1 MGELIQ
7 TRVMRA
13 AGFASIVR
21 RTVFAVFS
29 KKVNPKIIARDVALL
44 NRQIFDELV
53 NKGIKKEDYIRVSVE
68 GEYDEEKQAI
78 EWKNLNVVKF
88 IPETDLKEL
97 TAKYNELEE
106 ETKKLAEENTRLK
119 AEIQA
124 LRKTKEEVMKLKEEL
139 KRKDEDLIKLK
150 DELKKA
156 LDERRRLEREVN
168 ELREAMRAIS
178 KIVSEALGRT

>member
-53 NKGIKKEDYIRVSVE
+53 NKGIKKEDDKKPTKIRSPVNFTKDRSSV
-68 GEYDEEKQAI
+68 
-78 EWKNLNVVKF
+78 
-88 IPETDLKEL
+88 
-97 TAKYNELEE
+97 
-106 ETKKLAEENTRLK
+106 
-119 AEIQA
+119 
-124 LRKTKEEVMKLKEEL
+124 KT
-139 KRKDEDLIKLK
+139 
-150 DELKKA
+150 
-156 LDERRRLEREVN
+156 
-168 ELREAMRAIS
+168 
-178 KIVSEALGRT
+178 